1 MCDPELDDIE
11 FNTDKT
17 MPMFNTKCYLL
28 IKVKDYPIGKNLK
41 CYVWFEGLI
50 KDIDVKSSV
59 KNSLTLS
66 DTYKDYSIKEIEVV
80 STIVTN
86 TMKTEENFGEII
98 LQSITNVF
106 EGNPKKQKD
115 KKFSFKDIKYSELT
129 DKDIEEI
136 DRKLNA
142 EIFKR
147 QHKLSDSEYKFYIE
161 NRDEVD
167 LTKVKEIYEKCG
179 GDIFKL
185 RKEKIRENIANL
197 LENKKVV
204 D

>member
-1 MCDPELDDIE
+1 
-11 FNTDKT
+11 

-28 IKVKDYPIGKNLK
+28 IKIKDYPIGKNLK

-50 KDIDVKSSV
+50 KDIDVKNSV
-59 KNSLTLS
+59 KNCLTLS
-66 DTYKDYSIKEIEVV
+66 DTYKDYAIKDIEVV
-80 STIVTN
+80 NTITTN
-86 TMKTEENFGEII
+86 SMQLTEKFGEIT

-115 KKFSFKDIKYSELT
+115 KKYNIKDIKCSELT
-129 DKDIEEI
+129 DKEIEDLEKKINKESFKRRNKFSEAEFLFWADNVNELKIEE
-136 DRKLNA
+136 
-142 EIFKR
+142 
-147 QHKLSDSEYKFYIE
+147 
-161 NRDEVD
+161 
-167 LTKVKEIYEKCG
+167 VKEVYEKCG

-185 RKEKIRENIANL
+185 RKAKIRENIANM